1 MRIVVISPEA
11 ADPREVPALEGLFA
25 AGLDRYHVRK
35 PDWPAAEVE
44 AWLRTLPVTWRPRL
58 VLHGHAALATQLG
71 LAGTHVRD
79 GAEEF
84 LGSPLGRSCHDLP
97 TLRRRLGSYATLIF
111 GPVFPSLSKPGYGPA
126 PDFPWEE
133 LTAAL
138 AARTRAQAQVIA
150 IGGVTEARL
159 PRCAALGF
167 DGAAVL
173 GAVWGAAD
181 PVQAYASLCAA
192 AARLERS
199 PHAA

>member
-1 MRIVVISPEA
+1 MRIIVISPEA
-11 ADPREVPALEGLFA
+11 ADPREVSVVEGLFA
-25 AGLDRYHVRK
+25 EGLERYHVRK
-35 PDWPAAEVE
+35 PAWTPAEVE
-44 AWLRTLPVTWRPRL
+44 AWLRALPVTWRPRL

-97 TLRRRLGSYATLIF
+97 TLRRRLGSYATLFF
-111 GPVFPSLSKPGYGPA
+111 GPVFTSLSKADYGPA

-133 LTAAL
+133 LTATL
-138 AARTRAQAQVIA
+138 AARTRSQAQVVA
-150 IGGVTEARL
+150 IGGVTEERL
-159 PRCAALGF
+159 ARCAELGF

-173 GAVWGAAD
+173 GAVWGSAD
-181 PVQAYASLCAA
+181 PVATYLALSAA
-192 AARLERS
+192 ASHLEPS

>member
-1 MRIVVISPEA
+1 MKIIVISPEG
-11 ADPREVPALEGLFA
+11 ADPREVGAMEGFFA
-25 AGLDRYHVRK
+25 EGLDRYHVRK
-35 PDWPAAEVE
+35 PAWTAAEVE
-44 AWLRTLPVTWRPRL
+44 AWLRALPVTWRPRL
-58 VLHGHAALATQLG
+58 VLHGHAALAAQLG

-111 GPVFPSLSKPGYGPA
+111 GPVFASISKAGYGPEA
-126 PDFPWEE
+126 DFPWDE
-133 LTAAL
+133 LATTL
-138 AARTRAQAQVIA
+138 AARTRSEARVFA

-159 PRCAALGF
+159 TRCAELGF

-173 GAVWGAAD
+173 GAVWGPGD
-181 PVQAYASLCAA
+181 PVRSYVSFCAA
-192 AARLERS
+192 ASRVAPS